1 MPVMTRQTFATAQ
14 ELASRTSHYF
24 AIDTETTGLPT
35 SRANPTSAN
44 ISSYDTCRMLSFAV
58 VEFDEN
64 HKEVSAQEFIIYPD
78 NFEVAAT
85 EIHGITAEHAK
96 EVGVKFEEVYNI
108 ICGIVTLSEDSKSM
122 FVGHN
127 IDFDLKVI
135 RAELVRREL
144 DLSILE
150 KVEPVCTLVL
160 YRRQFLKFIKL
171 GILYKQLFNK
181 ELEGAHGALAD
192 ARAAGEVYPYLL
204 RDGRTHNPIAKKK
217 VIIKA
222 SEVAA
227 IIGMNSYKKPDEV
240 LEDMWKKNSPD
251 TFNGRTKEDRQLEA
265 LKSSTTA
272 MAIYDATMSVE
283 TVSSNDVKQLVSIAS
298 DAINNVKALNK
309 SDKRLVTDHLRKMLY
324 TNHGT
329 RTEDTTADLDE
340 ATLLNDETFYN
351 YQVITIE
358 GTHYEIVGRIDRYQ
372 LKEDGTKV
380 LVEIKNRTR
389 RLFDKVAGYE
399 NVQVQTYLQMLKLSE
414 ARLIE
419 QFNNERKSYDIS
431 RDDTLWAEKIFPGLQ
446 EFCKTLHHHMSMP
459 IE

>member
-1 MPVMTRQTFATAQ
+1 MPVMTRQTLATAQ

-35 SRANPTSAN
+35 SRANPTPEN
-44 ISSYDTCRMLSFAV
+44 ISAYDGCRMLSFAV

-64 HKEVSAQEFIIYPD
+64 HKEVSAQEFIVYPD

-85 EIHGITAEHAK
+85 EIHGITTEHAK
-96 EVGVKFEEVYNI
+96 EVGVKFEEVYNMICSI
-108 ICGIVTLSEDSKSM
+108 ITLSEDSKTM

-127 IDFDLKVI
+127 LDFDLKVI

-150 KVEPVCTLVL
+150 KVEPVCTLIL

-204 RDGRTHNPIAKKK
+204 KDGRTHNPIAKKK

-227 IIGMNSYKKPDEV
+227 IIGMNGFKKPDEV
-240 LEDMWKKNSPD
+240 LEDMWKKNSPE

-298 DAINNVKALNK
+298 DAINNVKTLANK
-309 SDKRLVTDHLRKMLY
+309 EKRLVTDHLRKMLY

-340 ATLLNDETFYN
+340 ATLLKDDNFYS
-351 YQVITIE
+351 YPVITIE
-358 GTHYEIVGRIDRYQ
+358 GTSYEIVGRIDRYQ

-389 RLFDKVAGYE
+389 RLFNKLAGYE
-399 NVQVQTYLQMLKLSE
+399 NVQVQTYLQMLGLTE

-419 QFNNERKSYDIS
+419 QFNNERKSYAIDL
-431 RDDTLWAEKIFPGLQ
+431 DEEMWEKKIIPGLK
-446 EFCKTLHHHMSMP
+446 EFCSTLHYHMSTH
-459 IE
+459 